1 MRSTKG
7 DEAMSKQKMIVLV
20 AALVCGLLLTSSALA
35 LSAAY
40 RLDWLVPLTGGGG
53 GPASSTHY
61 EANLTVGQT
70 AIGASTSTNYK
81 ASLGYWYGIPAYNFY
96 LPLVLK
102 NRSAW

>member
-1 MRSTKG
+1 M
-7 DEAMSKQKMIVLV
+7 KMKIVLV
-20 AALVCGLLLTSSALA
+20 SVLAALLLASSALA
-35 LSAAY
+35 LSVAY
-40 RLDWLVPLTGGGG
+40 SLDWFVPLTGGGG
-53 GPASSTHY
+53 GPTSSTHY

-102 NRSAW
+102 NRLAW

>member
-1 MRSTKG
+1 MRTK
-7 DEAMSKQKMIVLV
+7 IVLV
-20 AALVCGLLLTSSALA
+20 SVLAALLLTSSALA

-53 GPASSTHY
+53 GPASSTNY
-61 EANLTVGQT
+61 KVNLTVGQT
-70 AIGASTSTNYK
+70 AIGASSSTNYK

-102 NRSAW
+102 NFPNW